1 MSPATCLSF
10 VFKHKRFSRRW
21 IMPSCISRLW
31 CRVIW
36 WIDTISYEQCVDYC
50 IPTLKKVAG
59 RSTKMLVPS
68 PSYMVL
74 HPWEL
79 LSWYIF
85 LLWYNCFLLR
95 RGMQLKYSLL
105 ATIFKSNNFV
115 LDFLVEVWN
124 LIAEVWKNVMNPL
137 LHFCWNSDYIHV
149 T

>member
-1 MSPATCLSF
+1 
-10 VFKHKRFSRRW
+10 
-21 IMPSCISRLW
+21 
-31 CRVIW
+31 
-36 WIDTISYEQCVDYC
+36 
-50 IPTLKKVAG
+50 
-59 RSTKMLVPS
+59 
-68 PSYMVL
+68 
-74 HPWEL
+74 
-79 LSWYIF
+79 